1 MWYQAASQGAALVQF
16 FWSLP
21 IIVVAV
27 LVASG
32 RAGSIGA
39 GLGGTL
45 CGLVVA
51 LAAAPVHFD
60 PRDAALAVAK
70 GIWLAWLVGAVILG
84 GLFFREIVS
93 ASAAETGSPRA
104 HQQRR
109 RLFTACFFVGPF
121 AEAAT
126 GFGVGQVAIVSM
138 IQNTGISAIQLVLF
152 ALFSQILVPWGA
164 MANGTMVGAALSGV
178 SPGDLGVHSAMLT
191 APLLLAWLV
200 LYWRIV
206 AAAGVPGTRAAQAGE
221 LAWVLAI
228 AGVLVVANLA
238 VGPEIAAM
246 LALGPLIVFRFWQ
259 DEHPDRARWLSM
271 LQVGVPYGV
280 VILGLAL
287 TRAVPRFGDILR
299 DTAVLRPFDDS
310 PSFAPLLHPGC
321 WLAAVAIVTA
331 FVLRRGRDLTVAA
344 GRTWVLGRKA
354 VMTIGLYLVMAQI
367 MRTSGMAAELAKAMN
382 AVLGPLAILAT
393 PLLGATFGFL
403 TGSSNAANGLLMPSQ
418 AALAAEN
425 QLSVAWVAALQNT
438 AAAALTMLSPVRVA
452 MGCALAGSPGLERS
466 AYARAW
472 PLGAAAI
479 AVLTTAAGLLL
490 ILS

>member
-1 MWYQAASQGAALVQF
+1 
-16 FWSLP
+16 
-21 IIVVAV
+21 
-27 LVASG
+27 
-32 RAGSIGA
+32 
-39 GLGGTL
+39 
-45 CGLVVA
+45 
-51 LAAAPVHFD
+51 
-60 PRDAALAVAK
+60 
-70 GIWLAWLVGAVILG
+70 
-84 GLFFREIVS
+84 
-93 ASAAETGSPRA
+93 
-104 HQQRR
+104 
-109 RLFTACFFVGPF
+109 
-121 AEAAT
+121 
-126 GFGVGQVAIVSM
+126 
-138 IQNTGISAIQLVLF
+138 VLF

-178 SPGDLGVHSAMLT
+178 SPGDLGVHSAILT

-206 AAAGVPGTRAAQAGE
+206 ATVDVPGSPAALAGE
-221 LAWVLAI
+221 LAWVLVI
-228 AGVLVVANLA
+228 AGALIVANLG

-259 DEHPDRARWLSM
+259 DERPDRARWLSM
-271 LQVGVPYGV
+271 LRIGVPYGV

-287 TRAVPRFGDILR
+287 TRALPRFGDVLR
-299 DTAVLRPFDDS
+299 DAAVLRPFDDS
-310 PSFAPLLHPGC
+310 PSFAPLLHPGF

-331 FVLRRGRDLTVAA
+331 FVLRRGRDLAPAA
-344 GRTWVLGRKA
+344 WRTWVLGRKA

-393 PLLGATFGFL
+393 PLLAATFGFL

-425 QLSVAWVAALQNT
+425 QLSVSWVAALQNT

-452 MGCALAGSPGLERS
+452 MGCALAGSPGLERV

-479 AVLTTAAGLLL
+479 AVLTMAAGLLL